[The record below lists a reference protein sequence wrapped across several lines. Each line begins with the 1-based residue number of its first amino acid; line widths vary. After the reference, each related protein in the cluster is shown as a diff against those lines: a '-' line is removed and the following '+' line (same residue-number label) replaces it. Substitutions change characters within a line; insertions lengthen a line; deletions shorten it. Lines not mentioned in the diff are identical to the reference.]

1 MSTGGAASAPDGGS
15 SQAQARCRC
24 WSAASRPIMS
34 AMPFKLDDM
43 LVVAI
48 TSRALFDLHESDQ
61 VYRDHGLDVYRAHQR
76 EREDIPLDPGT
87 AFPLVRGLLAI
98 NDRAGEQLTEVVI
111 LSRNDGDSGLRLMN
125 SIEHHKLPITRAAF
139 RGGEDPWAYLRAFR
153 CDLFLSA
160 DPPDVQE
167 AVRQRVPSA
176 LVLDPPERRDAQA
189 EEINKVR
196 IAFDGDAVLFDG
208 ESERYFQEHG
218 LEAFLAREAEL
229 ADVPM
234 DPGPFKPFLIA
245 LGRIQSKFIERESPV
260 RTALVT
266 ARNAPAHKRVIKTLR
281 AWGVHVDE
289 SVFLGG
295 VDKAEILEAMRP
307 HIFFDD
313 QLTHL
318 ERARLFVPSAHV
330 LGEFQQEQLFEEAT
344 AAVEEPPERRP
355 PLEPERE
362 SAAG

>member
-1 MSTGGAASAPDGGS
+1 MSV
-15 SQAQARCRC
+15 
-24 WSAASRPIMS
+24 
-34 AMPFKLDDM
+34 MPFNLDDM

-61 VYRDHGLDVYRAHQR
+61 VFRDQGLDAYRAHQL
-76 EREDIPLDPGT
+76 EREDDPLGPGT
-87 AFPLVRGLLAI
+87 AFPLVRGLLSV
-98 NDRAGEQLTEVVI
+98 NERAGEHMTEVVI

-125 SIEHHKLPITRAAF
+125 SIEHHGLDISRAAF
-139 RGGEDPWAYLRAFR
+139 RGGEDPWAYLKAFR

-167 AVRQRVPSA
+167 ALHQRVPSA
-176 LVLDPPERRDAQA
+176 LVLDPPERLDASA
-189 EEINKVR
+189 EDIDQVR
-196 IAFDGDAVLFDG
+196 IAFDGDAVLFDD

-218 LEAFLAREAEL
+218 LDSFLAREAEL
-229 ADVPM
+229 ADEPM
-234 DPGPFKPFLIA
+234 DPGPFKPFLMA
-245 LGRIQSKFIERESPV
+245 LGRIQNQFSERESPI

-266 ARNAPAHKRVIKTLR
+266 SRNAPAHKRVIKTLR
-281 AWGVHVDE
+281 TWGVHVDE

-318 ERARLFVPSAHV
+318 ERTRLFVPSAHV
-330 LGEFQQEQLFEEAT
+330 LAPGEQAQLFEDDTAT
-344 AAVEEPPERRP
+344 PQVHRSVERADTVIGEHPSEDRRDV
-355 PLEPERE
+355 
-362 SAAG
+362 AG

>member
-1 MSTGGAASAPDGGS
+1 
-15 SQAQARCRC
+15 
-24 WSAASRPIMS
+24 
-34 AMPFKLDDM
+34 
-43 LVVAI
+43 
-48 TSRALFDLHESDQ
+48 
-61 VYRDHGLDVYRAHQR
+61 
-76 EREDIPLDPGT
+76 
-87 AFPLVRGLLAI
+87 
-98 NDRAGEQLTEVVI
+98 
-111 LSRNDGDSGLRLMN
+111 MN

-160 DPPDVQE
+160 EPPDVQKALRE
-167 AVRQRVPSA
+167 GVPSA
-176 LVLDPPERRDAQA
+176 LVLDPPERRDAQP

-208 ESERYFQEHG
+208 ESDRYFKEHG
-218 LEAFLAREAEL
+218 LEAFLVREAEL

-245 LGRIQSKFIERESPV
+245 LGRIQSRFVERESPV

-266 ARNAPAHKRVIKTLR
+266 ARNAPAHKRVIKTFR

-295 VDKAEILEAMRP
+295 VDKAEILDAMRP

-313 QLTHL
+313 QMTHL
-318 ERARLFVPSAHV
+318 ERARSFVPSAHV
-330 LGEFQQEQLFEEAT
+330 LGGFEQEQLFSESETSREAAT
-344 AAVEEPPERRP
+344 ETEPAAES
-355 PLEPERE
+355 EPE
-362 SAAG
+362 SATG